1 MLSLIPRENI
11 FFELLES
18 AAKNTLFTSRLLR
31 DLFEDYQ
38 GLEEKIKAINDAEHK
53 GDEITAKVMQTLHKT
68 FITPIDREDIQ
79 GLICALDEIVDSME
93 EVATGLHIYKI
104 EKPTDDSISQV
115 RVIVRCCEQ
124 IEKAV
129 CLLKDRKKLNSIID
143 HCIELH
149 RLENEGDR
157 IYRRALEKL
166 FDAPDDILYVIKWR
180 DIYSILETAVNLAE
194 DVSDHLQ
201 GVVLKNA

>member
-1 MLSLIPRENI
+1 MISLIPKEYI

-18 AAKNTLFTSRLLR
+18 AAKNTLHTSRLLR

-38 GLEEKIKAINDAEHK
+38 GLEEKRKAIDDAEHK

-93 EVATGLHIYKI
+93 EVATSLHIYKI
-104 EKPTDDSISQV
+104 EKLTDDAISQV
-115 RVIVRCCEQ
+115 RTIVRCCEQ
-124 IEKAV
+124 LEKAFG
-129 CLLKDRKKLNSIID
+129 LLKDQKKLNSIID

-166 FDAPDDILYVIKWR
+166 FDDPTDILYVIKWR
-180 DIYSILETAVNLAE
+180 AIYSILEEAINLAE